1 MIVDSALLITG
12 RQTPVV
18 FQPIDQPL
26 DPLAQAVD
34 GPIKGTGPVFILL
47 PRDGDADPVASQVLP
62 NLATAVGLVTHQ
74 TPRPAF
80 GTPAPAPF
88 HSPAGRQGFEG
99 HGFVPLARGEDQ
111 RHQLAP
117 AFRTEMD
124 FCTEAALAAAERFG
138 LWAPCVSH
146 SRMLVRADNGAIHR
160 VDIPVQ
166 VRCGVGL
173 LLDRGEEARP
183 DAGLAPAVEAAGDG
197 GPAAIPLG
205 QVTPGGT
212 CTEEPQ
218 HAVQDAS
225 VGSGWAASVRFL

>member
-12 RQTPVV
+12 RKTPVV

-26 DPLAQAVD
+26 YPLAQAVD

-47 PRDGDADPVASQVLP
+47 PRDGDADTVASQVLP

-88 HSPAGRQGFEG
+88 HGPAFHQGFEG

-117 AFRTEMD
+117 TFRANMDFRTEAGIYLRRDTLVSVEYSEELNSITSSATYQRTNRHGIVGQKPSD
-124 FCTEAALAAAERFG
+124 FQC
-138 LWAPCVSH
+138 
-146 SRMLVRADNGAIHR
+146 
-160 VDIPVQ
+160 
-166 VRCGVGL
+166 
-173 LLDRGEEARP
+173 
-183 DAGLAPAVEAAGDG
+183 
-197 GPAAIPLG
+197 
-205 QVTPGGT
+205 
-212 CTEEPQ
+212 
-218 HAVQDAS
+218 
-225 VGSGWAASVRFL
+225 FL